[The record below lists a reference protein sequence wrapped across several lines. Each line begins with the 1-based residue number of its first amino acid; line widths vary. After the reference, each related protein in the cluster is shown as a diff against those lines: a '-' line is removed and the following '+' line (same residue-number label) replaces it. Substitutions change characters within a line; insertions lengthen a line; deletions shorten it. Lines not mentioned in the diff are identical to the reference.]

1 MYFVDVCLWLIWP
14 VWFLHFSCDICMF
27 FPAFHSFVLL
37 CVYCKCVAFIN
48 RITLTV
54 VLIIIANTGVCYCQT
69 WYLGFLLLIIIYI
82 AYTIGIK
89 GQQYL
94 GSNILSSHGFFQC
107 VSLNARC
114 YQNVFQRNSY
124 SSFGLELTLLNI
136 FILGV
141 ICLMQLNSVQDLLRA
156 TE

>member
-1 MYFVDVCLWLIWP
+1 
-14 VWFLHFSCDICMF
+14 MF

-37 CVYCKCVAFIN
+37 WVYCKCVAVMN
-48 RITLTV
+48 RITVNLV
-54 VLIIIANTGVCYCQT
+54 FIIIANTGVCYCQT
-69 WYLGFLLLIIIYI
+69 SYLGFLSLIIIYT
-82 AYTIGIK
+82 AYAIGLN

-107 VSLNARC
+107 VSLNAEC
-114 YQNVFQRNSY
+114 YQNVFQSNSY

-141 ICLMQLNSVQDLLRA
+141 ICVIQLNSV
-156 TE
+156 